1 MTVITNFPEPD
12 EDDASIQ
19 PDQGCYE
26 LAIQLPHEVWQ
37 RLVDESDNT
46 HRTQNDIM
54 QTGLILYL
62 NYLDSLDQ
70 LRENLEN
77 TYES

>member
-1 MTVITNFPEPD
+1 MTVIANFPEPD
-12 EDDASIQ
+12 E
-19 PDQGCYE
+19 GCYE
-26 LAIQLPHEVWQ
+26 LLIQLSPEVMQ
-37 RLVDESDNT
+37 RLAEESDNT